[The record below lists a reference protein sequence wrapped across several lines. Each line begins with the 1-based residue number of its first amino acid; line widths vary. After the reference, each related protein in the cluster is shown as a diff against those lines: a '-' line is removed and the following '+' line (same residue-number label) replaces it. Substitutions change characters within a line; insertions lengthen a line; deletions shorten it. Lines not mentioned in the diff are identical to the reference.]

1 MAALQYIYF
10 GFITTYIVIRPH
22 CFVLCI
28 PDVEEQLRAADS
40 RCELLDKQLEYMRR
54 MLNEAEAEKRLAYER
69 SEHMI
74 RLRNANSGQE
84 MRSQMDK
91 IADMEREHHRLQ
103 ASQAVAQVRR
113 YYDVEFFTAED
124 ACCIGEII
132 L

>member
-1 MAALQYIYF
+1 
-10 GFITTYIVIRPH
+10 
-22 CFVLCI
+22 
-28 PDVEEQLRAADS
+28 
-40 RCELLDKQLEYMRR
+40 MRR

-103 ASQAVAQVRR
+103 ASQAVAQVG
-113 YYDVEFFTAED
+113 FTVLITLAVSVNLL
-124 ACCIGEII
+124 CQQCFGI
-132 L
+132 LDIAIWPIYQFCQKPGQG

>member
-1 MAALQYIYF
+1 
-10 GFITTYIVIRPH
+10 
-22 CFVLCI
+22 
-28 PDVEEQLRAADS
+28 
-40 RCELLDKQLEYMRR
+40 MRR

-113 YYDVEFFTAED
+113 YYDVVFVTALI
-124 ACCIGEII
+124 ACFIGEII